1 MANSRQEETITS
13 QSAERTTRKIAEET
27 SRVGL
32 HMAEASERA
41 SRANAE
47 MLTSQAETVHQMW
60 QSGGELASRLTAR
73 SADQFARAFGIT
85 GDEAQEGTQQTS
97 RNLAAIV
104 QSSSVLSVLT
114 HGLRAIST
122 EWFELMRK
130 RIERSLDH
138 MDTFMRC
145 RTPQDLAAAQSDA
158 LRDHLEG
165 VITGAHRIAEISL
178 QTTDEASR
186 KVTENV
192 ERVRRA
198 A

>member
-32 HMAEASERA
+32 HMAEVSERA
-41 SRANAE
+41 ARANAE
-47 MLTSQAETVHQMW
+47 MLTGQAETAHQMW

-73 SADQFARAFGIT
+73 SADQFARAFGMS
-85 GDEAQEGTQQTS
+85 GDEAQENTQQTS
-97 RNLAAIV
+97 RNLAAIM
-104 QSSSVLSVLT
+104 QSGSVLT
-114 HGLRAIST
+114 HGVRAIST
-122 EWFELMRK
+122 EWVELMRK
-130 RIERSLDH
+130 RFERSLDH
-138 MDTFMRC
+138 MDAFLRC

-165 VITGAHRIAEISL
+165 VIEGARKIAQISM
-178 QTTDEASR
+178 QTADEASR
-186 KVTENV
+186 KVAENV

>member
-1 MANSRQEETITS
+1 MANPRQEETITS

-27 SRVGL
+27 SRVGR
-32 HMAEASERA
+32 HMAEVSERA
-41 SRANAE
+41 ARANTE
-47 MLTSQAETVHQMW
+47 MLLGQSETVHQMW
-60 QSGGELASRLTAR
+60 QSGSELASRLTAR
-73 SADQFARAFGIT
+73 SADQLTRAFGIT

-104 QSSSVLSVLT
+104 QSSSALT
-114 HGLRAIST
+114 HGLRTIST

-165 VITGAHRIAEISL
+165 VITGAHRIA
-178 QTTDEASR
+178 
-186 KVTENV
+186 
-192 ERVRRA
+192 
-198 A
+198 

>member
-1 MANSRQEETITS
+1 MANPRQEETITS

-27 SRVGL
+27 SRAAR
-32 HMAEASERA
+32 HMTEVSERA
-41 SRANAE
+41 ARANAE
-47 MLTSQAETVHQMW
+47 MLTGQAETIQQMW
-60 QSGGELASRLTAR
+60 QSGSELASQLTAR
-73 SADQFARAFGIT
+73 SAEQFTRAFGIT
-85 GDEAQEGTQQTS
+85 GDDAQESTQQTS

-104 QSSSVLSVLT
+104 QSSSVLT

-122 EWFELMRK
+122 EWFELTRK

-138 MDTFMRC
+138 IDTLMRC

-165 VITGAHRIAEISL
+165 VIKGTHRMAEISV
-178 QTTDEASR
+178 QTADEASR

>member
-1 MANSRQEETITS
+1 MANPRQEETITS

-27 SRVGL
+27 SRVGR
-32 HMAEASERA
+32 HMAEVSERA
-41 SRANAE
+41 ARANTE
-47 MLTSQAETVHQMW
+47 MLLGQSETVHQMW
-60 QSGGELASRLTAR
+60 QSGSELASRLTAR
-73 SADQFARAFGIT
+73 SADQLTRAFGIT
-85 GDEAQEGTQQTS
+85 GDEGQEGTQQTS

-104 QSSSVLSVLT
+104 QSSSALT

-145 RTPQDLAAAQSDA
+145 RTPQDLAVAQSDA

-192 ERVRRA
+192 VRVRRA

>member
-1 MANSRQEETITS
+1 MANPRQEETNAI

-27 SRVGL
+27 NRVGQ
-32 HMAEASERA
+32 HMTDVCERA
-41 SRANAE
+41 ARANVE
-47 MLTSQAETVHQMW
+47 MLTGQAETVQQIW
-60 QSGGELASRLTAR
+60 QSGSELASRLTAR
-73 SADQFARAFGIT
+73 SADQFTRAFGIT

-104 QSSSVLSVLT
+104 QSSSVLT
-114 HGLRAIST
+114 NGLRAIST

-138 MDTFMRC
+138 IDTLISC

-165 VITGAHRIAEISL
+165 VISGAHRIAEISL
-178 QTTDEASR
+178 QTANEASR

>member
-1 MANSRQEETITS
+1 
-13 QSAERTTRKIAEET
+13 
-27 SRVGL
+27 
-32 HMAEASERA
+32 
-41 SRANAE
+41 
-47 MLTSQAETVHQMW
+47 
-60 QSGGELASRLTAR
+60 
-73 SADQFARAFGIT
+73 
-85 GDEAQEGTQQTS
+85 
-97 RNLAAIV
+97 
-104 QSSSVLSVLT
+104 
-114 HGLRAIST
+114 
-122 EWFELMRK
+122 MRK

-138 MDTFMRC
+138 IDTLIGC

-178 QTTDEASR
+178 QTANEASR